1 MQNVESGRFSA
12 PQCGQYRVCA
22 VAGVVGGGWFVGV
35 FMAKNAL
42 AGNIHARLLIAEPVT
57 DMANAV
63 VDDIVVDKNSRTP
76 MHARTTVSMLLAT
89 SATPAV
95 LNAYVSDFVA
105 SRLNACIMNKD

>member
-42 AGNIHARLLIAEPVT
+42 AGNIHARLLIVVPVNV
-57 DMANAV
+57 MANAAV
-63 VDDIVVDKNSRTP
+63 EDIAVAKNRRTP
-76 MHARTTVSMLLAT
+76 MHARTTVSMLPAT

-95 LNAYVSDFVA
+95 LNAYVWDFVD

>member
-22 VAGVVGGGWFVGV
+22 VAGVVGGSGFVGV

-42 AGNIHARLLIAEPVT
+42 AGNIHARLLIVEPV
-57 DMANAV
+57 DVMANAAV
-63 VDDIVVDKNSRTP
+63 EDIVVAKNRRTP

-89 SATPAV
+89 SATPAF
-95 LNAYVSDFVA
+95 LNEYVSDLAA
-105 SRLNACIMNKD
+105 SRLNACIMNND